1 MPSFSYKARTLEG
14 RVVSGVLTAE
24 NQPAALRQ
32 LDERALFPVKVHEGG
47 QAEKAVV
54 PGIRRSV
61 NARSLAS
68 FYGQFADLLRAG
80 VPVLRS
86 LELLAKQSSSPLLKE
101 VVLEV
106 REDVSAGDALAEAMA
121 KHPRVFIE
129 LQTSM
134 IRAGETGGFLEEVLT
149 RIAKFTEHQ
158 NELRGKL
165 IGSLIYP
172 CILLTAGMGVVIFV
186 MSFVVPKIRPF
197 LTGGGRELPVLTQFV
212 FGLCDLLAIYGVF
225 IAAGLVLL
233 ILAVRPYLASEQ
245 GRRQIDRIKLKV
257 PLLGNIVTMV
267 SVCQFCRILGTL
279 LHSGV
284 PMLAA
289 LRVAK
294 ESAGNVVLRDEI
306 ERATENVSRG
316 ETLSEPLGASGLF
329 PPDIIDML
337 AIAEES
343 NNLEHVLI
351 QIADTNEIRTARSID
366 IAVRIM
372 EPLLLMAMAG
382 MVLLI
387 ALALLVPILTISQN
401 AGHG

>member
-14 RVVSGVLTAE
+14 QVVSGVLTAE

-32 LDERALFPVKVHEGG
+32 LDERALFPVQVREGG
-47 QAEKAVV
+47 QAEKAAV

-61 NARSLAS
+61 SARALAS

-80 VPVLRS
+80 VPVLRG

-106 REDVSAGDALAEAMA
+106 REDVSAGDALAEAMG
-121 KHPRVFIE
+121 KHPRVFVE
-129 LQTSM
+129 LQTAM
-134 IRAGETGGFLEEVLT
+134 IRAGETGGFLEDVLT

-197 LTGGGRELPVLTQFV
+197 LTGGGRELPLLTKFV
-212 FGLCDLLAIYGVF
+212 FGLCDVLAVYGVF
-225 IAAGLVLL
+225 MAAGLVML

-245 GRRQIDRIKLKV
+245 GRRQIDRLKLKV

-343 NNLEHVLI
+343 NNLEQVLI

-382 MVLLI
+382 MVLMI
-387 ALALLVPILTISQN
+387 ALALLVPILTISS
-401 AGHG
+401 GIG